1 MKNKK
6 LKIISIII
14 LIVVILLVWGTND
27 IVTSTYSVGNEK
39 IPSEFDGYRIVQI
52 SDLHNKEFGKKSEK
66 AYRKNKKRK
75 PRFNSNNRRYCR

>member
-52 SDLHNKEFGKKSEK
+52 SDLHNKEFGKNQKRLIEK
-66 AYRKNKKRK
+66 IKKK
-75 PRFNSNNRRYCR
+75 TQI